1 MCQVKTN
8 FIICIGLIFMMDCF
22 PAEAVALLVDAD
34 EDALKQAKF
43 LVDASIAGKL
53 NHIIIIVV

>member
-1 MCQVKTN
+1 
-8 FIICIGLIFMMDCF
+8 MMDCF